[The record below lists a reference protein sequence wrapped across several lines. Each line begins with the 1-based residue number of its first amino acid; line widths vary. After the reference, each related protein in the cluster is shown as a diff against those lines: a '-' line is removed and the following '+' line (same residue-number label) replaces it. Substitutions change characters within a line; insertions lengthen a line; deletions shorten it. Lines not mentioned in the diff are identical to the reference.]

1 MMSTPS
7 WYLQYQGNNTLPGI
21 ILLTYKVSWGMIP
34 DLLLLNQP
42 FLCTL
47 LPLKKRKEMNLF
59 R

>member
-47 LPLKKRKEMNLF
+47 LPLKKEKK
-59 R
+59 